1 METMTPK
8 KDSIRQRCSTKSSLP
23 MNKKMTVLSRLLSLA
38 ILAAVFAPMVGPQP
52 AMAADAGNAG
62 SPIGYWLTEDRDGV
76 IEVAQCGKALCG
88 RIVGIGRAPGEPIP
102 KDVHGRS
109 QCGLTIIENEV
120 PTSSG
125 IWDGSVTDPRDGSTY
140 GAQLWVDHDDRLHVR
155 GYLGIPLFGHTQTW
169 TRYKGRLSEECR
181 LG

>member
-1 METMTPK
+1 M
-8 KDSIRQRCSTKSSLP
+8 P
-23 MNKKMTVLSRLLSLA
+23 MRKKMTALSRCRSLA
-38 ILAAVFAPMVGPQP
+38 ILAAIFAPVVGPHP
-52 AMAADAGNAG
+52 AVAADAGNAG
-62 SPIGYWLTEDRDGV
+62 SPVGYWLTEDRDAV

-88 RIVGIGRAPGEPIP
+88 RIVGIGRAPNEPIP

-140 GAQLWVDHDDRLHVR
+140 GAELWVDDDDRLHVR
-155 GYLGIPLFGHTQTW
+155 GYLGISLFGHTQIW
-169 TRYKGRLSEECR
+169 TRYKGRLSEGCR

>member
-1 METMTPK
+1 
-8 KDSIRQRCSTKSSLP
+8 
-23 MNKKMTVLSRLLSLA
+23 MTVLRRLRSLA
-38 ILAAVFAPMVGPQP
+38 ILAAAFAPVVGLQH
-52 AMAADAGNAG
+52 ALATEAGTAG
-62 SPIGYWLTEDRDGV
+62 SPIGYWLTEDGDAV
-76 IEVAQCGKALCG
+76 IEVAQCGNALCG
-88 RIVGIGRAPGEPIP
+88 RIVGIGRAPDAPIP

-140 GAQLWVDHDDRLHVR
+140 GAQLWVDHNDRLHVR
-155 GYLGIPLFGHTQTW
+155 GYLGIPLLGHTQTW
-169 TRYKGRLSEECR
+169 TRYAGHLSEGCR